1 MLRALADHLDR
12 LPDTGSF
19 SVWCGPLRGAPYLLR
34 DEAVTHYAASTMKLP
49 LLLAAYRL
57 ADRGELDL
65 DAPVL
70 LHDDFPSVYDGSVF
84 RMSRPYDND
93 EEPWER
99 MGDSVPLRW
108 LGRRSLVR
116 SSNLGANLV
125 LEAVGLAE
133 VEATLLALGAE
144 DTRIRRGI
152 EDYVAA
158 DAGVANLV
166 SARDLAAVLR
176 AIGTGVAAS
185 GPACAELIEVL
196 AEVEYGDGFAAG
208 LPPGTR
214 IAAKSGWVDG
224 IRHDAGIV
232 YPADAEP
239 FVLVMLASAPL
250 EQPDLLELVAGAA
263 AAAWQDLGRT
273 P

>member
-12 LPDTGSF
+12 LPDAGSF
-19 SVWCGPLRGAPYLLR
+19 SVWCGPLRGAPFLVR

-57 ADRGELDL
+57 ADRGGLDL

-70 LHDDFPSVYDGSVF
+70 VHDDFPSVYDGSVF
-84 RMSRPYDND
+84 RMSRDYDND
-93 EEPWER
+93 EEPWDR
-99 MGDSVPLRW
+99 MGDFVPLRW
-108 LGRRSLVR
+108 LGRRSMVR

-133 VEATLLALGAE
+133 VAATLRALGAE

-152 EDYVAA
+152 EDYAAA

-166 SARDLAAVLR
+166 TARDLAVVLQ
-176 AIGTGVAAS
+176 ALGTGVAAS
-185 GPACAELIEVL
+185 AQACAELVDVL
-196 AEVEYGDGFAAG
+196 ADVEFRNGFAAG

-232 YPADAEP
+232 YPADGEP
-239 FVLVMLASAPL
+239 FVLVMLASASL
-250 EQPDLLELVAGAA
+250 EQPELLELIAGAA

-273 P
+273 S